1 MPELVINVTN
11 IISPLCYTIL
21 KLEPYTVCPFKC
33 IYCYSRWYIR
43 NPTLYSFPRP
53 KVVEIFKNFVRK
65 TRRRGLKPIPF
76 RLSTLVDPFPPVE
89 QLYRATEKILRI
101 ALDYEYPIIIN
112 TKSIFY
118 THNPIKEYVIKL
130 LDKDLAV
137 LQVSISVLNPK
148 LSEILEPRAP
158 PLNQRLNAIRDL
170 GSTDIPLAL
179 RLSPYIP
186 YASPTNENEV
196 KEFTG
201 LCRDIGVKH
210 VIVEGL
216 RIESS
221 RLEDV
226 VKLLG
231 IQKIDVDKYNVRE
244 VNGMKPIVRI
254 STQLKENI
262 YSLFTQELNKCRITF
277 ATCKEGLFR
286 LHTSPDCCG
295 AFLLRA
301 SYTLRVTLYDIY
313 RYFTENSQKI
323 PVPMPI
329 DMLKIICLQYSRL
342 CQDMLTA
349 YPKVISKMLRH
360 HEKKLLKVLQKTEML
375 RHIAPHIIDKINA

>member
-33 IYCYSRWYIR
+33 IYCYSKWYIR
-43 NPTLYSFPRP
+43 NPTLFPFPRP
-53 KVVEIFKNFVRK
+53 KVVGIFKDFVRK

-76 RLSTLVDPFPPVE
+76 RLSTLIDPFPPVE
-89 QLYRATEKILRI
+89 QLYRITEKILRV

-118 THNPIKEYVIKL
+118 THNPIKEFIVKL
-130 LDKDLAV
+130 LDKDLV
-137 LQVSISVLNPK
+137 VIQISISVLNSK

-186 YASPTNENEV
+186 YMSPTNENEV
-196 KEFTG
+196 KEFTY
-201 LCRDIGVKH
+201 LCRDLGVKH

-216 RIESS
+216 RIEGNK
-221 RLEDV
+221 LEDV
-226 VKLLG
+226 VKVLG
-231 IQKIDVDKYNVRE
+231 IQKIDVDKYNIRE
-244 VNGMKPIVRI
+244 IKGMKPVVRV
-254 STQLKENI
+254 STQFKENI
-262 YSLFTQELNKCRITF
+262 YPLFTQELNKYRITF

-295 AFLLRA
+295 AFLLKE
-301 SYTLRVTLYDIY
+301 SYILRVTLYDIY
-313 RYFTENSQKI
+313 RYSTENSQKI
-323 PVPMPI
+323 SIPLSI
-329 DMLKIICLQYSRL
+329 DMLKNICLQYSRL

-349 YPKVISKMLRH
+349 YPKVISKMLKY
-360 HEKKLLKVLQKTEML
+360 HEKKLLKVLQKIETL
-375 RHIAPHIIDKINA
+375 QHIAPHIIDKINA